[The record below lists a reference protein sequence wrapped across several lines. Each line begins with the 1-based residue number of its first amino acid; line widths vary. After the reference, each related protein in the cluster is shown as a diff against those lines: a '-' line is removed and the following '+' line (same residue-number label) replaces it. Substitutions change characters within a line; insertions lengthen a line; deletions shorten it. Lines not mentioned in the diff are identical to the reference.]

1 MNRYIYP
8 TYQRPPTQF
17 PFPGSKWRLKK
28 TAIDIRHLHLPEIIT
43 LTTSRIDL
51 EHRMMWSIMELNDW
65 TIEESIIMGF
75 FEKIA

>member
-1 MNRYIYP
+1 MNRYIYQ
-8 TYQRPPTQF
+8 TYQKPPTQF
-17 PFPGSKWRLKK
+17 PSPGSKWRFKK
-28 TAIDIRHLHLPEIIT
+28 TALDIHLLRLPEIIT

-65 TIEESIIMGF
+65 TIEESIIMEF